1 MVPHTVMISNLLGI
15 IKVADLHGTLVRPFS
30 DKVVK
35 FADLWQPVTGKSFK
49 SRAVYQHHPVWVV
62 R

>member
-1 MVPHTVMISNLLGI
+1 MISNLLGI